1 MIRIIGGCISYNA
14 YSAVVYIYHLHVSI
28 FCYCLELHM
37 FFAYELFSQG
47 NQLQNFVNILPSSS
61 GMRGGGGGGLGGD
74 TLIRYTCSK
83 NRQCLLSEEEGLI
96 ATECYET

>member
-14 YSAVVYIYHLHVSI
+14 YSAVVYIYQLHVSI
-28 FCYCLELHM
+28 FCYGLELHM

-47 NQLQNFVNILPSSS
+47 NRLQNFVNILPSSW

-74 TLIRYTCSK
+74 ALIGYTCSK
-83 NRQCLLSEEEGLI
+83 NRQCMLSKEEGF